1 MTSSNYVKID
11 WSSYSHSFIQLGEPS
26 PSVDDYQYHPP
37 EDDMSN
43 VLTTKDIF
51 ALDIDDYFPK
61 SEHVPTDFVNN
72 KASYANLLYYR
83 WLDDK
88 LKRITS
94 RQLGIS
100 YNSNIHARDS
110 LLSRNWAIDICIK
123 KLCPTSNT
131 P

>member
-51 ALDIDDYFPK
+51 ALDIDDYFP
-61 SEHVPTDFVNN
+61 VNN
-72 KASYANLLYYR
+72 
-83 WLDDK
+83 
-88 LKRITS
+88 
-94 RQLGIS
+94 
-100 YNSNIHARDS
+100 NSIQQNNNFFS
-110 LLSRNWAIDICIK
+110 K
-123 KLCPTSNT
+123 KLPKDQKKILSWS